1 MLVRGFVRFVHPVL
15 RCFAHRH
22 TLQSHNNHWHLL
34 QISTL
39 NYSWIT
45 LEQGKT
51 TADAMGDVWRGLE
64 VVEAATRV
72 GSEMMVR
79 F

>member
-1 MLVRGFVRFVHPVL
+1 MLFVCIKLLVHMMCVYM
-15 RCFAHRH
+15 
-22 TLQSHNNHWHLL
+22 
-34 QISTL
+34 
-39 NYSWIT
+39 YSWIT

-72 GSEMMVR
+72 GSDMLVS
-79 F
+79 